1 VNGPGTPG
9 SPSTPGAPSSI
20 DRRVRIAAALVGA
33 GLLVEIMVL
42 RGEHPSAFLI
52 FVLAGIPLVA
62 AGVLVFL
69 YSLVSSEN

>member
-1 VNGPGTPG
+1 VTGPD
-9 SPSTPGAPSSI
+9 SPSTPRTPSSI

-33 GLLVEIMVL
+33 GLLVEILVL

-69 YSLVSSEN
+69 YFLVSSEN

>member
-1 VNGPGTPG
+1 M
-9 SPSTPGAPSSI
+9 

-33 GLLVEIMVL
+33 GLFVEILVL
-42 RGEHPSAFLI
+42 RGVHPSAFLI

-69 YSLVSSEN
+69 YSGFGERLGGFPYADL